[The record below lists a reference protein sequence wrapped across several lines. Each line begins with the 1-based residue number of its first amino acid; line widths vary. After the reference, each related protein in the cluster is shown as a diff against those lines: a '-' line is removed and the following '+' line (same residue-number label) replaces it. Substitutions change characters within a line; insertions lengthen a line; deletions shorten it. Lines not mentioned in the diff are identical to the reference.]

1 MAEVV
6 AAECSLVL
14 CFIKFQCLP
23 ILTPQFSEVDGD
35 NVAEVVSAE
44 CSLILCFI
52 KSYFLPILAPQFSQV
67 DDDYE
72 AEGDPAQHLLFPN
85 CAQAK
90 PSLL

>member
-1 MAEVV
+1 M
-6 AAECSLVL
+6 
-14 CFIKFQCLP
+14 P
-23 ILTPQFSEVDGD
+23 PLTLQFSQVDD
-35 NVAEVVSAE
+35 DYEAEGVSAE

-52 KSYFLPILAPQFSQV
+52 KFKFLSLLKSQFSQV